1 MLGRADLI
9 LSLFDNRHHTLSL
22 AGLAAR
28 AGLPRTTSYRVAEQM
43 VRLGWLTRTQ
53 GRYGIGHRL
62 FELASLAPIQHQL
75 REAALPYMQ
84 DLYEVTHETV
94 HLAVR
99 DELEVLYVD
108 KISGHRRSTYAS
120 RVGGRQP
127 LHSTAV
133 GKVLLASAEPGL
145 LTRVIEAGL
154 IRYTETT
161 ITTADRLRQ
170 ELAVVL
176 RDGVAFDRGE
186 NEADIVCIAAP
197 LVFSDGEHAAVSVT
211 ALSSRI
217 HPERLVYALR
227 VAAFGIM
234 RSLAR
239 DQADNDKMSAE
250 LGLPV
255 PVLKSV
261 ANVHEEP

>member
-1 MLGRADLI
+1 MLGRADLV
-9 LSLFDNRHHTLSL
+9 LSLFDSRHHTLSL

-28 AGLPRTTSYRVAEQM
+28 AGLPRTTSYRVAEHM

-62 FELASLAPIQHQL
+62 FELASMGPIQHQL

-84 DLYEVTHETV
+84 DLYEMAHETV

-108 KISGHRRSTYAS
+108 KICGHSRSALDS

-145 LTRVIEAGL
+145 LARVIDAGL
-154 IRYTETT
+154 TRYTAAT
-161 ITTADRLRQ
+161 ITTPNRLRQ
-170 ELAVVL
+170 ELAAVR

-186 NEADIVCIAAP
+186 NEADIVCVAAP
-197 LVFSDGEHAAVSVT
+197 LVFSNGENAAVSIT
-211 ALSSRI
+211 GPSSRI
-217 HPERLVYALR
+217 HPERLVYAVR
-227 VAAFGIM
+227 AASFGIT
-234 RSLAR
+234 RNLPSEQEDGSGRVVSLAR
-239 DQADNDKMSAE
+239 
-250 LGLPV
+250 LPNPCLEV
-255 PVLKSV
+255 RR
-261 ANVHEEP
+261 ERT